1 MNQTWENGKKTYFG
15 PGFSLLWPEVGSQF
29 FFFVGFTRCYTLCQ
43 LSLHASSR
51 KTNEPNRR
59 KWQKTSFWAWVWPI
73 WPQFRLPIFFFPK
86 KNLALSVTRCHG
98 QLSSSTTSEKTNNP
112 ILRKFSDGRIDRQQW
127 FHRMLSH

>member
-1 MNQTWENGKKTYFG
+1 MAKKLILGLVLACFDQKLV
-15 PGFSLLWPEVGSQF
+15 PN

-59 KWQKTSFWAWVWPI
+59 KWQKKPRFGPEFGPFGPNSDC
-73 WPQFRLPIFFFPK
+73 QFFFFPK

-112 ILRKFSDGRIDRQQW
+112 ILRKFSDRRTDRQQ
-127 FHRMLSH
+127 